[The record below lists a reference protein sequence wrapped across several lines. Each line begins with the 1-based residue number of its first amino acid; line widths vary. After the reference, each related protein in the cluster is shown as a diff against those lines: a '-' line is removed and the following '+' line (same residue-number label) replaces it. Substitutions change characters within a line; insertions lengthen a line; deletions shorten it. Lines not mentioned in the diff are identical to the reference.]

1 MKKNPHFGE
10 SGKRLLFL
18 FHKSPFQGIFI
29 RRQVAIFAI
38 MKRTVFALIICLM
51 AVVAA
56 HGQKVRGY
64 TARDSVMV
72 MDFYARGFEWES
84 INLDSAMVCY
94 NKGLEISRKKGFL
107 YGEVKYYF
115 NATAVLRMRGETK
128 LAHQQNKLATSLAIK
143 SGNGELI
150 GKSLINLGIGY
161 SMLGKLDSAFLFLS
175 KGLVKLEAIKDSHGI
190 AVCYSNMAKIRA
202 DQSKFQESYELD
214 KKAILLHEM
223 GYGLY
228 MYPQALNNLG
238 NALWKLKRKKEAEMA
253 FKKAYQEA
261 QKAGDVMIQCTS
273 LSGQAEILKANRNY
287 QGLKTTGK
295 EIYRIAN
302 SHNIA
307 ELKVSG
313 LYVEMLGYYYSHDF
327 KKALS
332 LAHSAYSAAV
342 RDSLWEEMERLLGT
356 MGSIYIGLGELEK
369 SDSVDGLRN
378 ILSREVLSEKV
389 DQNIEVAEAR
399 LQSEIKQLQ
408 VDVLKKEK
416 ALEKAENELKTRWI
430 MFLVLLLFLLSFLV
444 YFIVKNHKKQEQI
457 ARQEADIQ
465 KQKWEDAENRRQIE
479 LLDSLIKGE
488 ETERTRIARDLH
500 DGLGGLLSGV
510 RMSIEALKM
519 ELQLAERQ
527 GNKLD
532 SALIMLDNATAEMRS
547 VAHNMMPD
555 ALQRFGL
562 EKALSDFCFAL
573 SSRTAIEIHF
583 SSQQLQ
589 LPAGHPVCIP
599 VYRIVQE
606 LVNNA
611 LKHSQARQI
620 IIQISQNESILLL
633 EIEDNGVGFEPGD
646 IENKKGSGFT
656 NLKNR
661 IQYLKGKLEIRSKP
675 GSGTAFYMEIPV

>member
-1 MKKNPHFGE
+1 
-10 SGKRLLFL
+10 
-18 FHKSPFQGIFI
+18 
-29 RRQVAIFAI
+29 
-38 MKRTVFALIICLM
+38 
-51 AVVAA
+51 
-56 HGQKVRGY
+56 
-64 TARDSVMV
+64 
-72 MDFYARGFEWES
+72 
-84 INLDSAMVCY
+84 
-94 NKGLEISRKKGFL
+94 
-107 YGEVKYYF
+107 
-115 NATAVLRMRGETK
+115 
-128 LAHQQNKLATSLAIK
+128 
-143 SGNGELI
+143 
-150 GKSLINLGIGY
+150 
-161 SMLGKLDSAFLFLS
+161 
-175 KGLVKLEAIKDSHGI
+175 
-190 AVCYSNMAKIRA
+190 
-202 DQSKFQESYELD
+202 
-214 KKAILLHEM
+214 
-223 GYGLY
+223 
-228 MYPQALNNLG
+228 
-238 NALWKLKRKKEAEMA
+238 
-253 FKKAYQEA
+253 
-261 QKAGDVMIQCTS
+261 
-273 LSGQAEILKANRNY
+273 
-287 QGLKTTGK
+287 
-295 EIYRIAN
+295 
-302 SHNIA
+302 
-307 ELKVSG
+307 
-313 LYVEMLGYYYSHDF
+313 
-327 KKALS
+327 
-332 LAHSAYSAAV
+332 
-342 RDSLWEEMERLLGT
+342 
-356 MGSIYIGLGELEK
+356 
-369 SDSVDGLRN
+369 
-378 ILSREVLSEKV
+378 
-389 DQNIEVAEAR
+389 
-399 LQSEIKQLQ
+399 
-408 VDVLKKEK
+408 
-416 ALEKAENELKTRWI
+416 

-510 RMSIEALKM
+510 RMSIEALKK